1 MAHTREAT
9 VTATTMSAATTA
21 TSRRSR
27 IRTALSWVVQL
38 ALALQFASGGV
49 LKLFGATQMTAMFAE
64 IGAGQWLRI
73 VVGALELAGAAGLLL
88 PRLARAAAAGLAA
101 LMIGATVTNVTVL
114 GTSPALPLLL
124 LTLAAAVAVMRRDH
138 R

>member
-1 MAHTREAT
+1 M
-9 VTATTMSAATTA
+9 TTTISAATTA
-21 TSRRSR
+21 TPRRSR

-38 ALALQFASGGV
+38 ALALQFASGGA
-49 LKLFGATQMTAMFAE
+49 LKLFGAAQMTAMFAE

-88 PRLARAAAAGLAA
+88 PRLARAAAAGLVA
-101 LMIGATVTNVTVL
+101 LMIGATVTNVMVL
-114 GTSPALPLLL
+114 GTSPALPLFFLS
-124 LTLAAAVAVMRRDH
+124 LAAAVAVLRRDH

>member
-1 MAHTREAT
+1 
-9 VTATTMSAATTA
+9 MSAATTA

-27 IRTALSWVVQL
+27 IRTALSRVVRL

-49 LKLFGATQMTAMFAE
+49 LKLFGAAQMTAMFAE

-88 PRLARAAAAGLAA
+88 PRPARAAAAGLVA

-114 GTSPALPLLL
+114 GTSPALPLFL
-124 LTLAAAVAVMRRDH
+124 LTLAAAVAVMRRGH

>member
-1 MAHTREAT
+1 MAHTRETT

-27 IRTALSWVVQL
+27 IRTALSRVVRL

-49 LKLFGATQMTAMFAE
+49 LKLFGAAQMTAMFAE

-88 PRLARAAAAGLAA
+88 PRPARAAAAGLVA

-114 GTSPALPLLL
+114 GTSPALPLFL
-124 LTLAAAVAVMRRDH
+124 LTLAAAVAVMRRGH

>member
-1 MAHTREAT
+1 MTST
-9 VTATTMSAATTA
+9 TTMSTATTAA
-21 TSRRSR
+21 SRRSR

-38 ALALQFASGGV
+38 VLALQFVIGGV
-49 LKLFGATQMTAMFAE
+49 LKLFGEAQMTALFAE

-88 PRLARAAAAGLAA
+88 PRLARAAAVGLVA
-101 LMIGATVTNVTVL
+101 LMIGAAVTNVAVL
-114 GTSPALPLLL
+114 GTSPAVPLFFLL
-124 LTLAAAVAVMRRDH
+124 LAAAVAVLRRDH